1 MTQTRKN
8 APTGLVFDHIAIRR
22 FIGLI
27 AILLPLIVD
36 VAAWD
41 FLPSISASYHADPSE
56 FPFLPYFPSP
66 RNIFVGALFVIG
78 AFLMSYKGHQVKLA
92 PEKAEAFWHK
102 LGKAA
107 VAFRCWE
114 HEHEEDIVSWIGG
127 IAAWGVALFPTGI
140 PVECVDSIAFS
151 LEMEPAQPST
161 VIPIVHLFFAAV
173 LFLTTSYFSLVA
185 FKRRVDQKTRQRGPA
200 GAWYADRLQ
209 HRRSIYTLSGW
220 TTLALI
226 AVLGLLA
233 LFYPEESGKCLI
245 YNQTFW
251 AETVMLELFGAA
263 WFTASKP
270 GFLRD
275 PGESG

>member
-1 MTQTRKN
+1 
-8 APTGLVFDHIAIRR
+8 
-22 FIGLI
+22 
-27 AILLPLIVD
+27 
-36 VAAWD
+36 
-41 FLPSISASYHADPSE
+41 
-56 FPFLPYFPSP
+56 
-66 RNIFVGALFVIG
+66 
-78 AFLMSYKGHQVKLA
+78 
-92 PEKAEAFWHK
+92 
-102 LGKAA
+102 
-107 VAFRCWE
+107 
-114 HEHEEDIVSWIGG
+114 
-127 IAAWGVALFPTGI
+127 
-140 PVECVDSIAFS
+140 
-151 LEMEPAQPST
+151 
-161 VIPIVHLFFAAV
+161 

-233 LFYPEESGKCLI
+233 LCYPEESGKCLI